1 MEIDIAG
8 PERKKNLN
16 NTFCSVSRDRELLAA
31 LLKESWRLYGKVTV
45 FFPQFEQPGGA
56 R

>member
-1 MEIDIAG
+1 MAG
-8 PERKKNLN
+8 QNGQNLN
-16 NTFCSVSRDRELLAA
+16 NTFCSVSMDRELLAA
-31 LLKESWRLYGKVTV
+31 AFLKESWRLYGKVGV